1 MDIEN
6 LNSLKKEIFKCKQRL
21 LELEP
26 QADSNENIKRIYNKV
41 LIRKAVLMQRYKKA
55 CYKPTFKDKVK
66 KFLRKS
72 TRNKLICDYW
82 NA

>member
-6 LNSLKKEIFKCKQRL
+6 LNSLKKEILKCKQRL

-41 LIRKAVLMQRYKKA
+41 LIRKAVLIQKYKKA

>member
-41 LIRKAVLMQRYKKA
+41 LIRKAVLIQKYKKA

-66 KFLRKS
+66 KILRKS